1 MWVTSSG
8 IERGD
13 DGGALL
19 TIRVPEGL
27 LRYAVEKGSITVDGV
42 SLTIAAIAG
51 EGIRVALIPHTLA
64 VTTLGTAVPG
74 RSREPGNRCDR
85 EVRGTTHDRWKG
97 RTMTMSEQERS
108 DAGTSPFAS
117 IPEAVDDIRA
127 GRVVIV
133 VDDADRE
140 NEGDLIMAAEKV
152 TPEAIAFIVRHSSG
166 VICMPVL
173 GDRLDELEI
182 PLMVAD
188 NTDQRHT
195 AFTVSVDARRGVST
209 GISAADRARTIRA
222 IVDPD
227 TAPEDL
233 SRPGHIFPLRYR
245 EGGVLKRAGHTEAS
259 VDLARLAGL
268 YPAGVLCET
277 VNDDGTM
284 ARLPGPGGVRPRAR
298 VEDHLDRRSHRV
310 SPLHETLVSKVAEAT
325 IPTPQGEFRSF
336 AYESVV
342 DGRTHVAL
350 VLGDIGDGQDVL
362 TRVHSECLTGDV
374 FASLRCD
381 CGEQLAAV
389 DGDHRRRGRGVVLY
403 IRGHEGRAIGL
414 THKLR
419 AYELQDQGRDTVE
432 ANTDLGFA
440 ADPREYGIGAQI
452 LVDLGVR
459 TMRLLTNNPA
469 KRAGLEGHGLS
480 ISERIPIETE
490 PTAREHRDTCGRSG
504 RRWGTCSTSSRR
516 VSGARRSW

>member
-1 MWVTSSG
+1 
-8 IERGD
+8 
-13 DGGALL
+13 
-19 TIRVPEGL
+19 
-27 LRYAVEKGSITVDGV
+27 
-42 SLTIAAIAG
+42 
-51 EGIRVALIPHTLA
+51 
-64 VTTLGTAVPG
+64 
-74 RSREPGNRCDR
+74 
-85 EVRGTTHDRWKG
+85 
-97 RTMTMSEQERS
+97 MSEQEQRGT
-108 DAGTSPFAS
+108 GTSPFAS
-117 IPEAVDDIRA
+117 IPEAVEDIRA

-166 VICMPVL
+166 VICLPVV
-173 GDRLDELEI
+173 GERLDELEI

-188 NTDQRHT
+188 NTDLRHT
-195 AFTVSVDARRGVST
+195 AFTVSVDARRGGVTT
-209 GISAADRARTIRA
+209 GISATDRATTIRA
-222 IVDPD
+222 IVDPE
-227 TAPEDL
+227 TAPGDL

-277 VNDDGTM
+277 VNEDGSM
-284 ARLPGPGGVRPRAR
+284 ARLPDLIRFGAEHGLKIISIA
-298 VEDHLDRRSHRV
+298 DLIAYRRT
-310 SPLHETLVSKVAEAT
+310 HETLVSKVAEAT
-325 IPTPQGEFRSF
+325 IPTPHGEYRSY
-336 AYESVV
+336 AYESAV

-350 VLGDIGDGQDVL
+350 VLGDIRDGQDVL

-381 CGEQLAAV
+381 CGEQLQRSMEII
-389 DGDHRRRGRGVVLY
+389 GREGRGVVLY

-432 ANTDLGFA
+432 ANTDLGFP

-480 ISERIPIETE
+480 ISARVPIETE
-490 PTAREHRDTCGRSG
+490 PTPENIEYLRTKREKMGHLLDRLPEAPILD
-504 RRWGTCSTSSRR
+504 
-516 VSGARRSW
+516 GAGER

>member
-1 MWVTSSG
+1 
-8 IERGD
+8 
-13 DGGALL
+13 
-19 TIRVPEGL
+19 
-27 LRYAVEKGSITVDGV
+27 
-42 SLTIAAIAG
+42 
-51 EGIRVALIPHTLA
+51 
-64 VTTLGTAVPG
+64 
-74 RSREPGNRCDR
+74 
-85 EVRGTTHDRWKG
+85 
-97 RTMTMSEQERS
+97 MTMSEQEEART
-108 DAGTSPFAS
+108 GTSPFAS
-117 IPEAVDDIRA
+117 IPEAVEDIRA

-166 VICMPVL
+166 VICMPVV
-173 GDRLDELEI
+173 GDRLDELQI

-188 NTDQRHT
+188 NTDHRHT

-209 GISAADRARTIRA
+209 GISAADRATTIRA

-227 TAPEDL
+227 TVPHDL

-284 ARLPGPGGVRPRAR
+284 ARLPDLVRFGA
-298 VEDHLDRRSHRV
+298 EHGLKIISIADLIAYRRE
-310 SPLHETLVSKVAEAT
+310 HEILVAKVAEAT
-325 IPTPQGEFRSF
+325 IPTPHGEYRLY
-336 AYESVV
+336 AYESAV
-342 DGRTHVAL
+342 DGRTHVAM
-350 VLGDIGDGQDVL
+350 VLGDIGDGRDVL

-374 FASLRCD
+374 FGSLRCD
-381 CGEQLAAV
+381 CGEQLQRSMEII
-389 DGDHRRRGRGVVLY
+389 GREGRGVVLY

-419 AYELQDQGRDTVE
+419 AYELQDLGRDTVE
-432 ANTDLGFA
+432 ANTDLGFP

-480 ISERIPIETE
+480 ISARVPIETE
-490 PTAREHRDTCGRSG
+490 PTPENIEYLRTKREKMGHLLDRLPEAQILD
-504 RRWGTCSTSSRR
+504 
-516 VSGARRSW
+516 GAGER